1 MLAIIRPIGI
11 AALGALLLIG
21 NPAVAAQPSAP
32 AAPPPVIATIKA
44 HPALWIVRSPAGTAY
59 LFGSIHLL
67 PPNIDWRSQPV
78 TQALG
83 ASDVFVFEAPLGD
96 TGKERTLA
104 FVRANGM
111 LPAETSL
118 PSLLDNTAR
127 HDYRTAV
134 DLSHV
139 PPEQLVH
146 MRPWLASLIMET
158 RLVESMHYSLESGV
172 DRQVWTYATSQ
183 NKPVETLETVEEQLN
198 LLMPKDQKL
207 EVAEFDASLKEL
219 GTDAN
224 GIGALV
230 DAWSEGRM
238 NEVARLMNAGLKNSP
253 GAMKL
258 LIDDRNAR
266 WVTRIS
272 AMLAQHH
279 TYFITVGA
287 GHIAGP
293 RGLPALLAA
302 RGYHVQQLAP
312 R

>member
-1 MLAIIRPIGI
+1 MLSALRSISL
-11 AALGALLLIG
+11 AALGGMLLLAS
-21 NPAVAAQPSAP
+21 PARCAQP
-32 AAPPPVIATIKA
+32 AASPVVATIKA
-44 HPALWIVRSPAGTAY
+44 HPALWIVHSSTGSAY

-78 TQALG
+78 EQALA

-96 TGKERTLA
+96 SGKEQTVA
-104 FVRANGM
+104 FMRANGL
-111 LPAETSL
+111 LPPELAL
-118 PSLLDNTAR
+118 PSLLDESAR
-127 HDYRTAV
+127 QDYRAAIELT
-134 DLSHV
+134 HV

-146 MRPWLASLIMET
+146 LRPWLAALVMEGH
-158 RLVESMHYSLESGV
+158 LAEAMHYSPDSGV
-172 DRQVWTYATSQ
+172 DRQVWAYAKAQ
-183 NKPVETLETVEEQLN
+183 NKPVETLETVEEQLK

-207 EVAEFDASLKEL
+207 EVAEFDASMKEL

-224 GIGALV
+224 EVNALLGAWK
-230 DAWSEGRM
+230 DGRM
-238 NEVARLMNAGLKNSP
+238 NKVAQLMNAGLKSSP

-272 AMLAQHH
+272 AMLTEHR

-302 RGYHVQQLAP
+302 RGYSVEQIAP
-312 R
+312 S

>member
-1 MLAIIRPIGI
+1 MLSAVRSICLTI
-11 AALGALLLIG
+11 LGGMFLLG
-21 NPAVAAQPSAP
+21 SPAFSQKPQA
-32 AAPPPVIATIKA
+32 AAPVLATIKA
-44 HPALWIVRSPAGTAY
+44 NPALWLVHSSAGSAY

-67 PPNIDWRSQPV
+67 PPNIDWHSQPV
-78 TQALG
+78 QQAIE

-96 TGKERTLA
+96 SGTKQSTA
-104 FVRANGM
+104 FVQAYGM
-111 LPAETSL
+111 LPAETAL
-118 PSLLDNTAR
+118 PSLLDETAR
-127 HDYRTAV
+127 RDYRAAIALAHISP
-134 DLSHV
+134 DR
-139 PPEQLVH
+139 LVH
-146 MRPWLASLIMET
+146 LRPWLAALVMEVQLAET
-158 RLVESMHYSLESGV
+158 MHYSPDSGV
-172 DRQVWTYATSQ
+172 DRQVWNYVTAQ
-183 NKPVETLETVEEQLN
+183 KKPVETLETVDEQLK
-198 LLMPKDQKL
+198 LLMPKNDKL
-207 EVAEFDASLKEL
+207 ELDEFDASMKEL
-219 GTDAN
+219 NTEAN

-230 DAWSEGRM
+230 DAWKDGRM
-238 NEVARLMNAGLKNSP
+238 GEVARLMNAGLKSTP

-302 RGYHVQQLAP
+302 KGYRVEQIAP